1 MNLKL
6 YAVFHDLSG
15 KRCLELINGKLSRPI
30 GRSTYYNHKKK
41 LYEDEKYQSLK
52 KSIYKSKLL
61 KCFLLYLDGSD
72 EPDGFD
78 ILKHIS
84 EQFPEKKSIFHVTK
98 EQRDELD
105 RIHNRVKSNFCLRDL
120 NNDSGCSNL
129 TRMNLL
135 PRNYILRE
143 EYIRCGKDKM
153 NK

>member
-15 KRCLELINGKLSRPI
+15 KRSLELINRKLSRPI

-72 EPDGFD
+72 EPDGGAVN
-78 ILKHIS
+78 L
-84 EQFPEKKSIFHVTK
+84 
-98 EQRDELD
+98 
-105 RIHNRVKSNFCLRDL
+105 RINF
-120 NNDSGCSNL
+120 
-129 TRMNLL
+129 LL
-135 PRNYILRE
+135 VMVI
-143 EYIRCGKDKM
+143 GKQIQPIPYM
-153 NK
+153 I